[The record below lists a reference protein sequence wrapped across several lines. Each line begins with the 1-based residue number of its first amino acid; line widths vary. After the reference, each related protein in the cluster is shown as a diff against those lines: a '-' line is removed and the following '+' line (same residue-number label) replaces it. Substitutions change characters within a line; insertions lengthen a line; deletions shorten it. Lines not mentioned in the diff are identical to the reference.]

1 MNLIDFINDIQ
12 IFGGKITSP
21 YSEITWPYFA
31 ITHPYSEITHPYSKI
46 LQEYLK
52 LLRKYS
58 KLLRKYSKIV
68 PEYAEI
74 VQICNFAAT
83 LLPPIFPLNRAFNAI
98 WWQGGSKI

>member
-31 ITHPYSEITHPYSKI
+31 ITRPYSEITHPYSKI
-46 LQEYLK
+46 
-52 LLRKYS
+52 
-58 KLLRKYSKIV
+58 
-68 PEYAEI
+68 
-74 VQICNFAAT
+74 AAT

>member
-31 ITHPYSEITHPYSKI
+31 ITHPYSEITHPYSK
-46 LQEYLK
+46 
-52 LLRKYS
+52 
-58 KLLRKYSKIV
+58 
-68 PEYAEI
+68 
-74 VQICNFAAT
+74 CNFAAT

>member
-1 MNLIDFINDIQ
+1 MILIDFINDIQ
-12 IFGGKITSP
+12 IFGGKITRP
-21 YSEITWPYFA
+21 YSEITRPYFA
-31 ITHPYSEITHPYSKI
+31 ITRPYSEITHPYSKI

-58 KLLRKYSKIV
+58 KIV
-68 PEYAEI
+68 PEYAEK
-74 VQICNFAAT
+74 VQKCNFAAT

>member
-31 ITHPYSEITHPYSKI
+31 ITRPYSEITHPYSK
-46 LQEYLK
+46 
-52 LLRKYS
+52 
-58 KLLRKYSKIV
+58 
-68 PEYAEI
+68 
-74 VQICNFAAT
+74 CNFAAT

-98 WWQGGSKI
+98 WWQGGSKN

>member
-46 LQEYLK
+46 LQ
-52 LLRKYS
+52 
-58 KLLRKYSKIV
+58 
-68 PEYAEI
+68 
-74 VQICNFAAT
+74 ICNFAAT

>member
-1 MNLIDFINDIQ
+1 MTSKYL
-12 IFGGKITSP
+12 GGKITSP

-31 ITHPYSEITHPYSKI
+31 ITHPYSK
-46 LQEYLK
+46 
-52 LLRKYS
+52 
-58 KLLRKYSKIV
+58 
-68 PEYAEI
+68 I

>member
-31 ITHPYSEITHPYSKI
+31 ITRPYSEITHPYSKI
-46 LQEYLK
+46 LQEYL
-52 LLRKYS
+52 